1 MWRQPTEEQLLEK
14 AKGFSKT
21 AGIILMLLGAA
32 GFIFPLLMTYTVILI
47 IAFVMLTAGITAGY
61 FTWVSDRSNWIGWL
75 KSLTFVAFS
84 LFLILYPDSSAAALG
99 LLLTAYFFID
109 AFSGFALT
117 FSLYPDKGWV
127 LWFINALM
135 SLMLGIIFLAGWPFS
150 SPYLVGLFV
159 GISLFF
165 DGVVLFATGN
175 TKQESKKP

>member
-1 MWRQPTEEQLLEK
+1 MWRQPSEK
-14 AKGFSKT
+14 ELIEKVKSFSKT

-32 GFIFPLLMTYTVILI
+32 GIIFPLFMTYTVILI
-47 IAFVMLTAGITAGY
+47 IAFVMLIAGIAAGY
-61 FTWVSDRSNWIGWL
+61 FTWVSDRNSWVGWL
-75 KSLTFVAFS
+75 KSLTLVAFS
-84 LFLILYPDSSAAALG
+84 LFLILYPGSSAAALG

-109 AFSGFALT
+109 AFSGFALM
-117 FSLYPDKGWV
+117 FSMYPNKGWV

-135 SLMLGIIFLAGWPFS
+135 SLMLGALFLAGWPFS

-175 TKQESKKP
+175 SGPEIKKP